1 MQKIELKIYG
11 LSYSHS
17 QSAAYA
23 LILDEKNGK
32 RRLPIIVGGLEAQ
45 AIAIEVENMKPARPL
60 THDLFKTFAE
70 TYNIQVKEVI
80 INRFHEGI
88 FYAVLVCDDGINQIE
103 IDSRTSDAV
112 AIALR
117 FNCPI
122 YTYEQ
127 VMASA
132 GVIMDPEDEQM
143 MDPPEEFEEK
153 EMESEMSHY
162 NLKELNEMLQEAIDN
177 EDYEKA
183 SKIRDEIQ
191 KHKK

>member
-1 MQKIELKIYG
+1 MQKIELRIYG

-23 LILDEKNGK
+23 LILDEKDGN

-45 AIAIEVENMKPARPL
+45 AIAIEVEKMKPARPL
-60 THDLFKTFAE
+60 THDLFKSFSQLFNVA
-70 TYNIQVKEVI
+70 VREVI
-80 INRFHEGI
+80 INKFHEGI
-88 FYAVLVCDDGINQIE
+88 FYSVLICSDGKKEVE

-122 YTYEQ
+122 YTYEH

-132 GVIMDPEDEQM
+132 GIIMDIADEDQIQKPESFKK
-143 MDPPEEFEEK
+143 EENPL
-153 EMESEMSHY
+153 S
-162 NLKELNEMLQEAIDN
+162 NLNLIELDKALQEAIAK
-177 EDYEKA
+177 EEYEKA
-183 SKIRDEIQ
+183 SLIRDEIA
-191 KHKK
+191 KRK

>member
-23 LILDEKNGK
+23 LILDEKKGK

-70 TYNIQVKEVI
+70 TYNIKVKEVI
-80 INRFHEGI
+80 ISKFHEGI
-88 FYAVLVCDDGINQIE
+88 FYSVLVCDDGINQIE

-132 GVIMDPEDEQM
+132 GVLMDPEDDEILSPAESFEQ
-143 MDPPEEFEEK
+143 EENEL
-153 EMESEMSHY
+153 SHLS
-162 NLKELNEMLQEAIDN
+162 LKELNEMLQQAIEN

-183 SKIRDEIQ
+183 SLIRDEIQ